1 MTCKTL
7 HTSKPSKARK
17 KFLQQARCLAW
28 YAWLD
33 ESLKACPAGHGF
45 AYPSKRGRAGQEA
58 DSTGARGANLL
69 LSYPRLYG
77 RRASDSPP
85 MSVLDSR
92 PKSVVEV
99 RAWTPINGTSHE
111 DARLRVLDHDMET
124 LKGFDH
130 SRICLARPLLL
141 PTSLQKH
148 QPETKEAR
156 VQGMLAATMCLDV
169 TLQKMCI
176 SCSDSGMIRG
186 HIRMNG

>member
-1 MTCKTL
+1 
-7 HTSKPSKARK
+7 
-17 KFLQQARCLAW
+17 
-28 YAWLD
+28 
-33 ESLKACPAGHGF
+33 
-45 AYPSKRGRAGQEA
+45 
-58 DSTGARGANLL
+58 
-69 LSYPRLYG
+69 
-77 RRASDSPP
+77 

-111 DARLRVLDHDMET
+111 DARLRVPDHDMET

-169 TLQKMCI
+169 TVHKMCI